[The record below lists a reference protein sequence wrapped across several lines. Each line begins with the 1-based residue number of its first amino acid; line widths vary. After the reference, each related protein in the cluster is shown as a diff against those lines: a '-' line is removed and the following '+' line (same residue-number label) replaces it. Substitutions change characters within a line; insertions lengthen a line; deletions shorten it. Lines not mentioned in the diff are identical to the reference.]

1 MKSRVY
7 SKRVSPRSIK
17 IKNTSTN
24 LRLQFTFREE
34 FENKI
39 DRHLDSFAPSIADIY
54 RDANDSISL
63 AKGVER
69 RSPFNNLTR
78 GDLLENDSRHV
89 HIYTHTVRKV
99 EEHGDKKRGTGKKV
113 RSCTR

>member
-78 GDLLENDSRHV
+78 GDWKMTHGTYT
-89 HIYTHTVRKV
+89 YTHTR
-99 EEHGDKKRGTGKKV
+99 
-113 RSCTR
+113 

>member
-1 MKSRVY
+1 MYTKNESPFDRLKLRVHQQTCVYNLHFEKNSRIRLIV
-7 SKRVSPRSIK
+7 
-17 IKNTSTN
+17 TST
-24 LRLQFTFREE
+24 
-34 FENKI
+34 
-39 DRHLDSFAPSIADIY
+39 SFNTAPSIADIY

-99 EEHGDKKRGTGKKV
+99 EAHGDKKDGTGKKV

>member
-39 DRHLDSFAPSIADIY
+39 NHHFDSFASSIADIY

-78 GDLLENDSRHV
+78 GDLLENDSQH
-89 HIYTHTVRKV
+89 THT
-99 EEHGDKKRGTGKKV
+99 RG
-113 RSCTR
+113 R